1 MKTISYGIMHF
12 IIAFSV
18 SYVMSGSFAIAS
30 AIALIEPIIQTF
42 AYFIHEKVWFKIQ
55 NKTEKVELPQ
65 PNNFIVNTH

>member
-18 SYVMSGSFAIAS
+18 SYIMSGSFALAS

-55 NKTEKVELPQ
+55 NKPQKLELTQ